1 MSDKV
6 EKILAAVLLVL
17 LVAGLLPVMYLGR
30 YNHPTGDDF
39 NCSADT
45 RLVWEDT
52 GSLIKTVGE
61 AVKGVG
67 RLYQEWQ
74 GTYSAVFLMFLSPNI
89 FGDWLYQFVT
99 AVILLLLTGSI
110 FYLMKPFVCKILK
123 ASVAMWFILS
133 ASLSLL
139 CVETVPSQGETFFWY
154 NGSMYYTVYFAVS
167 LFFLGILVRFLL
179 SGRIWHIVML
189 DFLAVFL
196 AGGNYVSLLPC
207 FLLLFLTTAV
217 LIFQKNRK
225 AWHTGT
231 ATVVMLIGFL
241 FSAAAPGNGLRQSG
255 LWKIPAWKA
264 ILKSLIQGI
273 RYMGVWMGIWWILT
287 AIIITPVLWKYLKK
301 SPFKFSCPVL
311 VIGLLYGI
319 FCSMSCPTFYTM
331 NSTGPARVV
340 AIVYYAFILF
350 SFAAY
355 VYLLGYLQRKWR
367 DYTESG
373 KAGDRFRNMRTLAGV
388 GRIIAAVCILALVF
402 IQIGTGN
409 MKACTTV
416 KAVGLLTSGEARA
429 YDLEYRSRIAILE
442 DDSVTEVVLPPFKN
456 QPDMLF
462 VGDISNDPSSS
473 ANQKM
478 AQYYRK
484 ESVIV
489 QYP

>member
-1 MSDKV
+1 MSDKA
-6 EKILAAVLLVL
+6 EKVLAAAMLVL
-17 LVAGLLPVMYLGR
+17 LLAGLLPVMYLGR

-52 GSLIKTVGE
+52 GSLAKTMAE

-89 FGDWLYQFVT
+89 FGDWFYQFVT
-99 AVILLLLTGSI
+99 AGILLLLTGSI
-110 FYLMKPFVCKILK
+110 FYLLKPLVCRVLK
-123 ASVAMWFILS
+123 ASAALWLILS
-133 ASLSLL
+133 AGLSLL

-154 NGSMYYTVYFAVS
+154 NGSMYYTVYFALS
-167 LFFLGILVRFLL
+167 LFFLGILTRFLL
-179 SGRIWHIVML
+179 AGRIWHIVML
-189 DFLAVFL
+189 DLLAVFL

-207 FLLLFLTTAV
+207 FLFLVLTTAV
-217 LIFQKNRK
+217 LVFQKNRK

-231 ATVVMLIGFL
+231 ATLLLLAGFL
-241 FSAAAPGNGLRQSG
+241 VSAAAPGNQLRQSG

-264 ILKSLIQGI
+264 IIKSLIQGV
-273 RYMGVWMGIWWILT
+273 RYMGAWTGIWWILT
-287 AIIITPVLWKYLKK
+287 AIVITPVLWKYLKR
-301 SPFKFSCPVL
+301 SACRFPCPILVL
-311 VIGLLYGI
+311 VLLYGI

-340 AIVYYAFILF
+340 AIVYYAFVLF
-350 SFAAY
+350 SFAGYA
-355 VYLLGYLQRKWR
+355 YLLGYLQRKWR
-367 DYTESG
+367 EYREGGASG
-373 KAGDRFRNMRTLAGV
+373 KIRNLDAVAKAGKVM
-388 GRIIAAVCILALVF
+388 AAVCVLALVLV
-402 IQIGTGN
+402 QTGTGN

-416 KAVGLLTSGEARA
+416 KAVALLASGEARA
-429 YDLEYRSRIAILE
+429 YDLEYRQRIAVLE
-442 DDSVTEVVLPPFKN
+442 DDSVKEVVLPPFEN

-462 VGDISNDPSSS
+462 VGDISDDPASS

-489 QYP
+489 EYP